1 MKRMKNIMLL
11 VVCFLFLSGCNYEN
25 EDQVKKY
32 IKEKHGIDV
41 VVTDW
46 GAIHEGNMG
55 HTYHTVQAKNNKN
68 MQFRVEV
75 DGILYSRIKGDE
87 YQYGKNTYEEYK
99 KFRPILKEIKKLGYE
114 EFEKEN
120 VLQYIVDYREEKP
133 TDELLLT
140 LKTSNKIDYSQFE
153 SAELDRLYA
162 LFQLIQKSN
171 KKITELEIKD
181 HNGED
186 IGFPFYNVQEA
197 ITKEELLL
205 TMKNTL
211 DSYWT
216 YLIQTQTKVVDRL
229 KEVQSDRFV
238 FKGITCSH
246 PKDGKC
252 PGYKVNLV
260 INSTEFKNDSPLIED
275 LTKVTTILKEELY
288 NKEFTIC
295 LTNKDGTRYKAWLSS
310 EEIKQSNNIEEL
322 VKERYPEK

>member
-1 MKRMKNIMLL
+1 MKRMKNVMLL

-32 IKEKHGIDV
+32 IKKKHGIDV

-55 HTYHTVQAKNNKN
+55 HTYHTVQEKNNKN

-75 DGILYSRIKGDE
+75 DGIFYSTIKGDE

-99 KFRPILKEIKKLGYE
+99 KFKPILKEIQKLGYE

-120 VLQYIVDYREEKP
+120 ALQYIVNYREEKP

-140 LKTSNKIDYSQFE
+140 LKMSNKMDYSQFE

-171 KKITELEIKD
+171 KKITELAIKD
-181 HNGED
+181 YNGES
-186 IGFPFYNVQEA
+186 IGLPFNNVQEA

-211 DSYWT
+211 DGYWT
-216 YLIQTQTKVVDRL
+216 DLIQTQTKVVDRL
-229 KEVQSDRFV
+229 KEIQNDRFV
-238 FKGITCSH
+238 FKDITCSH
-246 PKDGKC
+246 PKDGEC
-252 PGYKVNLV
+252 PGYNVDLV
-260 INSTEFKNDSPLIED
+260 INASKFKNDLPLIED
-275 LTKVTTILKEELY
+275 LTKVANILKEELH

-310 EEIKQSNNIEEL
+310 EEIKKSNNIEEL
-322 VKERYPEK
+322 VKERYPEE